1 MSVRRM
7 PFLCLPVGDVAGPQS
22 DRGVIERNA
31 IALLSNYGKAVIDPP
46 SPDWLGRHCDRE
58 RVRISGLWN
67 NNHVDEAYDPG
78 FLDLMEAASLQV
90 RLQEPTMEVVMR

>member
-1 MSVRRM
+1 M
-7 PFLCLPVGDVAGPQS
+7 
-22 DRGVIERNA
+22 IERNA